1 MFNYNYFSLKNL
13 VLLRKK
19 KMSIFSFGEYK
30 GGFSYKVLDER
41 EVRAS
46 AGIMLF
52 FALVAFVN
60 VGFLERYY
68 VITIVSGG
76 LMLNFMIGLFINPK
90 FAPTMIL
97 AKILVSGQSALPI
110 GAIQKKFAW
119 SLGLIL
125 SSTIFGL
132 SLLLLN
138 NINYFETV
146 CILCVICLW
155 ILYFETAFGIC
166 LGCQIYHYALK
177 LKIIPQPKEKP
188 NCMGD
193 SCEV

>member
-1 MFNYNYFSLKNL
+1 
-13 VLLRKK
+13 
-19 KMSIFSFGEYK
+19 MSIFSFGEYK
-30 GGFSYKVLDER
+30 EGTAYKVLDER

-52 FALVAFVN
+52 FAMVAFVN
-60 VGFLERYY
+60 VGFLERYF
-68 VITIVSGG
+68 VISFVSGG

-97 AKILVSGQSALPI
+97 ARLIVRNQSPLPI
-110 GAIQKKFAW
+110 GAVQKKFAW
-119 SLGLIL
+119 SIGLIL
-125 SSTIFGL
+125 ATSIFGL

-138 NINYFETV
+138 DITYFETV
-146 CILCVICLW
+146 CKLCIICLW
-155 ILYFETAFGIC
+155 ILFFETAFGIC
-166 LGCQIYHYALK
+166 LGCKIYHYALK
-177 LKIIPQPKEKP
+177 LKILPQPKEKP

>member
-1 MFNYNYFSLKNL
+1 
-13 VLLRKK
+13 
-19 KMSIFSFGEYK
+19 MSVFSFGEYK
-30 GGFSYKVLDER
+30 EGFSYKTLDER

-52 FALVAFVN
+52 FAMVAFIN
-60 VGFLERYY
+60 VGFLQRYF
-68 VITIVSGG
+68 VISFVSGG
-76 LMLNFMIGLFINPK
+76 LMLNFLIGLFINPK
-90 FAPTMIL
+90 FAPTMIV
-97 AKILVSGQSALPI
+97 ARMLVRKQSPLPI

-119 SLGLIL
+119 SLGLVL
-125 SSTIFGL
+125 SSLIFGF

-138 NINYFETV
+138 DLTYFKIV
-146 CILCVICLW
+146 CMLCVICLW
-155 ILYFETAFGIC
+155 ILFFETAFGIC

-177 LKIIPQPKEKP
+177 LKLLPQPKEKP